1 MQGNDEAAPFS
12 AAEATLIRAIRPAMA
27 AMMRAFEEDLR
38 PQGLSHTEYIILIY
52 LSEAPG
58 RSMRLGDLADK
69 CLQSASAVGRTV
81 RRLEADGLVR
91 RQQDPQDARSFNAIL
106 TDAGLARLEQAKP
119 VHYAS
124 VRRHLF
130 DCLEGID
137 LDQLAKAFQRMA
149 DRA

>member
-1 MQGNDEAAPFS
+1 MPVNEETAPFS
-12 AAEATLIRAIRPAMA
+12 ADETALIRAIRPAMA

-38 PQGLSHTEYIILIY
+38 PVDLSHTEFIVLMY

-58 RSMRLGDLADK
+58 RAMRLSDLADL

-91 RQQDPQDARSFNAIL
+91 REQDPQDARSFNAVL
-106 TDAGLARLEQAKP
+106 TEAGRARLEQARP
-119 VHYAS
+119 VHTAS

-130 DCLEGID
+130 GYLEGID
-137 LDQLAKAFQRMA
+137 LAQLGKAFQRMA
-149 DRA
+149 GQA

>member
-1 MQGNDEAAPFS
+1 MQGSEEAAPFS
-12 AAEATLIRAIRPAMA
+12 AAEDTLIRAIRPAMA

-69 CLQSASAVGRTV
+69 CLQAG
-81 RRLEADGLVR
+81 GLVR

-106 TDAGLARLEQAKP
+106 TDAGRARLEQAQP
-119 VHYAS
+119 VHNAS

-130 DCLEGID
+130 SHLEGID

-149 DRA
+149 PGEN

>member
-1 MQGNDEAAPFS
+1 MPGNEEAAPFS
-12 AAEATLIRAIRPAMA
+12 AAESALIRAIRPAMA

-38 PQGLSHTEYIILIY
+38 PQGLSHTEYIVLVY

-58 RSMRLGDLADK
+58 RSMRLGDLAGN
-69 CLQSASAVGRTV
+69 CLQSASAIGRTV

-91 RQQDPQDARSFNAIL
+91 RQQDPQDARSFNAVL
-106 TDAGLARLEQAKP
+106 TDAGLVRLEQARP

-124 VRRHLF
+124 ARRHLF
-130 DCLEGID
+130 SHLEGVD

-149 DRA
+149 DQA